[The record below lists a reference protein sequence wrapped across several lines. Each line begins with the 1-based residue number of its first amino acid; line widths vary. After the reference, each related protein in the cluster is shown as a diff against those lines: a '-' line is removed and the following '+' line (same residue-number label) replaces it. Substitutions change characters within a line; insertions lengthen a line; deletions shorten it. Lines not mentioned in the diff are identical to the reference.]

1 MYSSNNITTAMY
13 GPIQNGHSKGEL
25 SGPMSED
32 TQVFKLM
39 KMLYGP
45 DFVVSAV
52 ENQAIAP
59 IINMYLISYFLNGDN
74 RLRYSKGLSFACITV
89 GSLY

>member
-1 MYSSNNITTAMY
+1 
-13 GPIQNGHSKGEL
+13 
-25 SGPMSED
+25 MSED

-45 DFVVSAV
+45 DFVVIAV

-59 IINMYLISYFLNGDN
+59 IINMYLISYFLKGDN
-74 RLRYSKGLSFACITV
+74 RLRYSNGLSCITV
-89 GSLY
+89 GSLYWEPTVGLYS